1 MNWIKEKWLPIV
13 VEFKGSVKNDK
24 LPRSYQGR
32 KDSMK
37 DKIFS
42 KIDSTQTI
50 IKLETDVSGKDF
62 IKYGKLNLK
71 FNRVQVK
78 EPLFIFWEFD
88 DFQPWLINPDENN
101 EYKTSFMVP
110 PGTWKVFF
118 TTQLG

>member
-42 KIDSTQTI
+42 KIDTTQTI